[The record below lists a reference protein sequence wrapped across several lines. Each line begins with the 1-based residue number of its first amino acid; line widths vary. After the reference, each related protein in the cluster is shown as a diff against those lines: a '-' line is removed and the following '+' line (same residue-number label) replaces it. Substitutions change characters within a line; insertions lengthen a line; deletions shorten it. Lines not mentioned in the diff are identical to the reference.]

1 MGCLFGLIL
10 YILFAALSWAFV
22 VGLSGVICTCLGLM
36 WSVKIATGVW
46 LILIVLFALFGGN
59 SKK

>member
-1 MGCLFGLIL
+1 MDCMFGLFL
-10 YILFAALSWAFV
+10 YTVFAALSWAFV
-22 VGLSGVICTCLGLM
+22 VGMSAIICTYFGFV

-46 LILIVLFALFGGN
+46 LVLFVLSTVFGG